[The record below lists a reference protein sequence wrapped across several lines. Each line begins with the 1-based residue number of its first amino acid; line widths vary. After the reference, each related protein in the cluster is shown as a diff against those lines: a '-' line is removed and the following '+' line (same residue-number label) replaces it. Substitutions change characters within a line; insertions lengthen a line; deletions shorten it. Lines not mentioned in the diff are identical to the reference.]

1 LKREPAGEKEPV
13 AGGSGWVKMSEWR
26 RTWAIISF
34 SLIVTA
40 FVVVLKAIAD
50 ALGLAEGYGMSVLC
64 SSRSRSDKYL
74 AARLDVPGYRDRHPL
89 FPV

>member
-1 LKREPAGEKEPV
+1 LILIFHATWSRRQDVKRMERDVAAEREPPFA
-13 AGGSGWVKMSEWR
+13 GSGWVKLSEWR

-50 ALGLAEGYGMSVLC
+50 ALGLAEGYGMSLWLGSC
-64 SSRSRSDKYL
+64 
-74 AARLDVPGYRDRHPL
+74 GI
-89 FPV
+89 